1 MTVVARCITVPI
13 KAYQRFISP
22 LLGAHCRYHP
32 SCSQYLI
39 DAVRAR
45 GVLAGVAL
53 GALRLARCNPLFAGG
68 YDPVDDCSRPGEARL
83 RRAHESGTHKEKE

>member
-1 MTVVARCITVPI
+1 MTVVARCITVPVR
-13 KAYQRFISP
+13 AYQRFISP
-22 LLGAHCRYHP
+22 LIGAHCRFYP

-53 GALRLARCNPLFAGG
+53 GALRLARCNPLFDGG
-68 YDPVDDCSRPGEARL
+68 YDPVDGCSPSGD
-83 RRAHESGTHKEKE
+83 AHAPCAPEPGTHNEKE